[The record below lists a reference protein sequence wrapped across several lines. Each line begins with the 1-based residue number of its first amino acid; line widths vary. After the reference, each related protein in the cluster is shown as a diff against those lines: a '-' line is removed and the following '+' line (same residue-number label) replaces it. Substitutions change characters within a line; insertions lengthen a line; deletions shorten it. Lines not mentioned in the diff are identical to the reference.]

1 MKEGIKIE
9 WTGRLRSDRYTQG
22 QGALKTADV
31 DGNAYHCCLGVLCEI
46 AVKDDAIQPP
56 VYEAEE
62 GQIRYGFEAAILP
75 TSVQNWSG
83 LTESNPLLD
92 VPEELSY
99 SHDTETAINLN
110 DDYDFDFL
118 KIAACVRYTYDV

>member
-1 MKEGIKIE
+1 MAVNKDIMRQWAEALESGKYGQ
-9 WTGRLRSDRYTQG
+9 THGKLGDG
-22 QGALKTADV
+22 QGSF
-31 DGNAYHCCLGVLCEI
+31 CCLGVLCEI